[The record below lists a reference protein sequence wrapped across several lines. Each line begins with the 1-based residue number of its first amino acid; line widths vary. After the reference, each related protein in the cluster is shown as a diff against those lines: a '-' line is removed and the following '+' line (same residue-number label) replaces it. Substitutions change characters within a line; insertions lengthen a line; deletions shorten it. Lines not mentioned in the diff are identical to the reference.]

1 MDPQHLYGG
10 GAGGTADSGGG
21 ERPEGSL
28 EAAAAGR
35 GVGVGGVWGVVE
47 QLLTPIP
54 FEDPSESAQTGV
66 SGPRHRSLQPWP
78 EIPVLGAETSVR
90 PESPA
95 WKAGVSGPTDSKS
108 QVLMCFGHAKARGAV
123 FKMR

>member
-1 MDPQHLYGG
+1 MYGG

-28 EAAAAGR
+28 EAAAAAGR

-54 FEDPSESAQTGV
+54 FEDPSETAQTGV
-66 SGPRHRSLQPWP
+66 SGPRHRSLRPWP

-95 WKAGVSGPTDSKS
+95 WKTGVSGPTDSKS
-108 QVLMCFGHAKARGAV
+108 QVFMCFGHAKARGAV